1 LTLKEQSLSKHE
13 LSLLERTKRLQQQTL
28 SKRDTLDSRIHKL
41 SEEWES
47 VEEERNQTQNKLDE
61 YGVLIDETR
70 QKVQK

>member
-1 LTLKEQSLSKHE
+1 LTLKEQSLYKHE